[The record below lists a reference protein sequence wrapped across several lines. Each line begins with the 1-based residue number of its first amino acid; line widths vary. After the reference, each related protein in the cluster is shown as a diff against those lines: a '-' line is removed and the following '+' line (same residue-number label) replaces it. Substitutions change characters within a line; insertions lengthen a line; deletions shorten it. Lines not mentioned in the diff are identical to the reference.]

1 MPYKSSMTVHVLVIS
16 WCQRVCV
23 AHLWYV
29 LQHAIGDIFR
39 NARCAPQS
47 LSHMLRES
55 NDNALVEECIS
66 VILFMD
72 GCSILVRL
80 LRRIH
85 VELQQT
91 PLATPEQDMLTC
103 AVANDC
109 LVLIRELSFLSAVAS
124 RELRNVST
132 IALVYGFMEFPECFE
147 PACMACEEL
156 LAARGSFSIV
166 RLLDIPRAIPILM
179 SMSPRRL
186 AIACR
191 VLSLLV
197 FEPERREPEKPL
209 SAAHMQAGWL
219 EEKRHYAAARGM
231 QHAVTHAISSKDLSR
246 AVPMLTRNTVCENQ
260 LVLAHASPLFRRV
273 AALMAVLPPAP
284 HPKGTQM
291 VTPRPH
297 TEEQDQQF
305 RTFVAMLPQ
314 GAHVSE
320 ALEGDGR
327 GALDM
332 LTNITIDDI
341 ARRYNVDVM
350 DIYAVL
356 RNVPGMALVE
366 DVPEGDAN
374 SVRQPAHAE
383 HATPASAWLWRPL
396 GQDDTPGASMY
407 GVQPMGATA
416 ATRSLSRSASATV
429 GVRIRGG
436 GGGGAAGSDT
446 PPPTTTGVRLSAVH
460 EALAACPP
468 ARRMLAAGVPPLT
481 VAWVVK
487 AGMHDMHQLMSG
499 IMSMPAEQRK
509 ECGADLVMLCLGGSH
524 PGKIVSD
531 VVQAQWG
538 PQGRGRGSAHAD
550 WALHTNAMATL
561 VAWLTGGDSG
571 ASMYAPPVPPR
582 TFAGEAPPPQDQD
595 LEAHPHGR
603 AQPPEA
609 NTALPNLARPDWPLL
624 QRAAAAGVLPRFGA
638 SQGAAAES
646 WHALRRV
653 ARVAAP
659 ADPVVAPHIRLQCIL
674 EAAAGVRVSGGEAG
688 EQPRPSATAAAEQ
701 RNPAVAGSALAAGSI
716 IENSAEPRFAGGDI
730 FSDADCAPP
739 PRGGGVVQVDMGPQG
754 GAAAVDEEQEEE
766 EDTITSTLSGLVG
779 ALIPEQLR
787 SVPRE
792 LLARMGLGQ
801 VLDAAEALSEEPS
814 TPRSI
819 RRRHKLNQDPQLRA
833 EALQGTGLDD
843 LAAWLASDEPARED
857 GQAAGAGTTQVPVV
871 AGFKTLWR
879 PQLAAQYKRFHFG
892 DEGAAQTKRHPVLPP
907 WLQSVDKPVRVLA
920 QRIDEATL
928 SSQQTAVLCVLAG
941 MSMSRMKRFAQAELG
956 AAGLPRLL
964 WQQAAD
970 IDWRYEQPPADWS
983 PPRLHGAGCRCTP
996 ESTHR
1001 IQWLR
1006 LLHSLLEKQ
1015 EARSGADRW
1024 LGAASRLLSVHEASM
1039 LHSQEV
1045 VAAGWTGVHAA
1056 ASTPADAVQGG
1067 VVWAPSAVGAGAA
1080 AAAVS
1085 MAKDAGGWEARV
1097 LAALR
1102 PAATC
1107 DSAAAAVNQVATLDA
1122 NRAALASCVLSP
1134 AGKLRAEES
1143 ALAAQLEMAV
1153 KRCEQVGDASGIDW
1167 RTYLLLAFPGQEP
1180 AAAREALERLAVPM
1194 GTGMGSGVT
1203 AMMTLSVHPLVAALA
1218 PRPGLLHALH
1228 SLGRWGGGASTA
1240 RVQPYFPW
1248 PTLQL
1253 QDICAQENAESAE
1266 AHAATQL
1273 DFSSGAVHTPALH
1286 VSDLR
1291 VLPEGKPRVMRTQVP
1306 HCPPA
1311 TVEQMGHGVVQRLSG
1326 VLGTSNALAL
1336 FGVMDV
1342 GAAAVGAVS
1351 SHALLTRTMQVPL
1364 PEDAGLDTVQGVQ
1377 PPPMQRL
1384 FAANAAA
1391 AAGAS
1396 TRPSAAQPETWGAA
1410 YADAA
1415 TEQPGVSLLP
1425 GSSPVGRLYPD
1436 GVTRA
1441 GALTG
1446 GSCPSVG
1453 LLGRLLLALEQLP
1466 YRAPLRFWVASCV
1479 DTCLRPAPPA
1489 VRQWAARSGVL
1500 TRMLGDLMLLFD
1512 RNLKRTCT
1520 GLDKAEVAAGE
1531 EAAATAA
1538 AAAAATESV
1547 PLLTGASSPMA
1558 AADAAADAEEAHDAA
1573 EDSMDSEGCG
1583 GVTERH
1589 LMQSAFDVLGEV
1601 TKLNMQGVALLDSML
1616 SPAAASALL
1625 RLAFERPVDSN
1636 VAVRNCMLSLYYA
1649 GVGHVMRRA
1658 AELGHAPPP
1667 DVASAARYMQMPVL
1681 HALAVPAAAPGQSWE
1696 DAADTL
1702 PVVDAAVQA
1711 DCEEA
1716 GALNALPGWSLMTR
1730 LAPDDD
1736 GRVRLPAELAADW
1749 FGQQQVTPEEYATMQ
1764 DTPLLHGTHRSGAGA
1779 GPTGGEAVSSGFSR
1793 GLHTHVVPL
1802 VHAIMGAVRSAEEV
1816 TQETLSNVNTALL
1829 HCVVA
1834 HAQGRLPALV
1844 AALRRQDAALASGTA
1859 ERAALAQEDRSA
1871 EAAVAAGVSAASAW
1885 LPCVRSAA
1893 QWAHSRG
1900 NVYDPPEEDSDLDDD
1915 DEDSVGSDMH
1925 GEGDDGGSPDSG
1937 GVYEAATAKR
1947 KAGHASKNPSRHSTV
1962 HVPRTG
1968 VLESYARLL
1977 DFWQQYYA
1985 TCDRDLPSLICSTGF
2000 SYGVWRE
2007 VVLLLAGS
2015 WSRDS
2020 APDALPVVVRSL
2032 PQGVNAPASDSA
2044 QLPDSALSWLH
2055 PAEFG
2060 SVALCSEEYRA
2071 ACALLG

>member
-1 MPYKSSMTVHVLVIS
+1 MA
-16 WCQRVCV
+16 V
-23 AHLWYV
+23 AQFP
-29 LQHAIGDIFR
+29 QHTLLS
-39 NARCAPQS
+39 QS

-55 NDNALVEECIS
+55 NDNTQVEECIS

-72 GCSILVRL
+72 GCSVLVRL

-85 VELQQT
+85 LELQQT
-91 PLATPEQDMLTC
+91 PLASPEQDMLTC

-124 RELRNVST
+124 RELRNVSS

-166 RLLDIPRAIPILM
+166 RLLDIPRAVPILM

-231 QHAVTHAISSKDLSR
+231 QEPQVYRISSDDLSR

-260 LVLAHASPLFRRV
+260 LVLAHAAPLFRRV

-284 HPKGTQM
+284 HPEGTDM

-297 TEEQDQQF
+297 TEEQDRQF
-305 RTFVAMLPQ
+305 RSFVSMLPQ
-314 GAHVSE
+314 GAHVAE

-341 ARRYNVDVM
+341 ARRYEVDVM

-356 RNVPGMALVE
+356 RNVPGMSLLE
-366 DVPEGDAN
+366 DLEEGNAA
-374 SVRQPAHAE
+374 SVRQAAREEHSCPA
-383 HATPASAWLWRPL
+383 TAWLWRPV
-396 GQDDTPGASMY
+396 GQGETPESPLY
-407 GVQPMGATA
+407 GVQPMGVGADTA
-416 ATRSLSRSASATV
+416 AVAGRGGAHRRTPPAGTACITIRPTAQQPKAESSGQPMHSADAPASGV
-429 GVRIRGG
+429 KLCGVRQ
-436 GGGGAAGSDT
+436 
-446 PPPTTTGVRLSAVH
+446 
-460 EALAACPP
+460 ALALCPP
-468 ARRMLAAGVPPLT
+468 ARRMLAAGLPPLT

-509 ECGADLVMLCLGGSH
+509 ECGADLIMLCLGGSH
-524 PGKIVSD
+524 PGGILSD
-531 VVQAQWG
+531 VVQTQWG
-538 PQGRGRGSAHAD
+538 AQGRGRGSAHAD
-550 WALHTNAMATL
+550 WAMHSNAMALL
-561 VAWLTGGDSG
+561 VQWLTAGTS
-571 ASMYAPPVPPR
+571 ASAYAPASPLR
-582 TFAGEAPPPQDQD
+582 TFAGDASAANEDSSTEVFPY
-595 LEAHPHGR
+595 GR
-603 AQPPEA
+603 TAGAVE
-609 NTALPNLARPDWPLL
+609 NTKEPNLARPDWGLL
-624 QRAAAAGVLPRFGA
+624 QRAAASGVLPAFPP
-638 SQGAAAES
+638 SQGATAES

-653 ARVAAP
+653 ARVSSP
-659 ADPVVAPHIRLQCIL
+659 ADPLVPPHIRLQCIL
-674 EAAAGVRVSGGEAG
+674 EAAAGVQLVQGKAPLLGAPPCHAPGDEPAAAASSQTASKGYAGGE
-688 EQPRPSATAAAEQ
+688 
-701 RNPAVAGSALAAGSI
+701 I
-716 IENSAEPRFAGGDI
+716 FGDG
-730 FSDADCAPP
+730 DCAPP
-739 PRGGGVVQVDMGPQG
+739 PRGGGVVRLTMGGG
-754 GAAAVDEEQEEE
+754 GAADASSPIEDGNGSEGSDG
-766 EDTITSTLSGLVG
+766 DTITSRLGDLVG

-787 SVPRE
+787 AVPRE

-801 VLDAAEALSEEPS
+801 VLDAAEALTDDPP

-819 RRRHKLNQDPQLRA
+819 RRRHKLNQEPLLQA
-833 EALQGTGLDD
+833 EALQGSGLED
-843 LAAWLASDEPARED
+843 LGAWLASDSPAKAE
-857 GQAAGAGTTQVPVV
+857 GVGTGTDAVQVPIVT
-871 AGFKTLWR
+871 GFKSMWR
-879 PQLAAQYKRFHFG
+879 PQLQQQYAEFQFG
-892 DEGAAQTKRHPVLPP
+892 EVGVASKRHPVLPP
-907 WLQSVDKPVRVLA
+907 WLRGAQKPVRVLA
-920 QRIDEATL
+920 QGIDEATL

-970 IDWRYEQPPADWS
+970 IDWRYEQPPADWT

-1024 LGAASRLLSVHEASM
+1024 LGAASRLLSMHEATM
-1039 LHSQEV
+1039 LHTQEV
-1045 VAAGWTGVHAA
+1045 LAAGWTGTHAS
-1056 ASTPADAVQGG
+1056 ASSPSQAVQGG
-1067 VVWAPSAVGAGAA
+1067 VVWAPGAVGAA
-1080 AAAVS
+1080 AAVAAVEI
-1085 MAKDAGGWEARV
+1085 AQEANGYEARV

-1102 PAATC
+1102 PA
-1107 DSAAAAVNQVATLDA
+1107 SACSSVAAAVDQASALDA
-1122 NRAALASCVLSP
+1122 SRAALQSCVLSP
-1134 AGKLRAEES
+1134 AGKVRAEES
-1143 ALAAQLEMAV
+1143 ALAAQLELLV
-1153 KRCEQVGDASGIDW
+1153 KRCEQVGDASGVDW
-1167 RTYLLLAFPGQEP
+1167 RTYLLLAFPSHEP
-1180 AAAREALERLAVPM
+1180 ARAREALEKIAVPM
-1194 GTGMGSGVT
+1194 GTGVGSGVT
-1203 AMMTLSVHPLVAALA
+1203 AMLTLSVHPLVAAVA

-1228 SLGRWGGGASTA
+1228 ALGRWGDTRGPTRPMLAL
-1240 RVQPYFPW
+1240 QPYFPW
-1248 PTLQL
+1248 PKLQL
-1253 QDICAQENAESAE
+1253 QHVCARELVDSASAAETAQ
-1266 AHAATQL
+1266 QL
-1273 DFSSGAVHTPALH
+1273 HFVGGSVPTPPLR
-1286 VSDLR
+1286 VRDLR
-1291 VLPEGKPRVMRTQVP
+1291 VLPDGKPRVMRTQVP
-1306 HCPPA
+1306 HAPPSTIA
-1311 TVEQMGHGVVQRLSG
+1311 HMGHGVVQA
-1326 VLGTSNALAL
+1326 LGDALGSSNSLAL
-1336 FGVMDV
+1336 FGVMDI
-1342 GAAAVGAVS
+1342 AAASVGAVT
-1351 SHALLTRTMQVPL
+1351 SHSLLTRTMQTPL
-1364 PEDAGLDTVQGVQ
+1364 PEDAGLDMVHKVQ

-1384 FAANAAA
+1384 FAANAALA
-1391 AAGAS
+1391 SGAAG
-1396 TRPSAAQPETWGAA
+1396 RPSAALPDAWSAAWGEAA
-1410 YADAA
+1410 K
-1415 TEQPGVSLLP
+1415 EQPGAGILP

-1436 GVTRA
+1436 GVTRQ

-1479 DTCLRPAPPA
+1479 DTCLRPAPPS

-1512 RNLKRTCT
+1512 RNIKRLCKRLEDT
-1520 GLDKAEVAAGE
+1520 E
-1531 EAAATAA
+1531 EAEGVAGAA
-1538 AAAAATESV
+1538 AAAVEGV
-1547 PLLTGASSPMA
+1547 PLLIGGEAEITPEAS
-1558 AADAAADAEEAHDAA
+1558 AEVDGDAHDAA
-1573 EDSMDSEGCG
+1573 EDSMDTEGCG

-1658 AELGHAPPP
+1658 AELGHAPPQ
-1667 DVASAARYMQMPVL
+1667 DVASPERFMQMPVM
-1681 HALAVPAAAPGQSWE
+1681 HAVSTPAAAPGQSWE
-1696 DAADTL
+1696 DTAKAM
-1702 PVVDAAVQA
+1702 PVVDPAVSAACV
-1711 DCEEA
+1711 EE
-1716 GALNALPGWSLMTR
+1716 GALNPMPGWSLMSR
-1730 LAPDDD
+1730 LPADAD

-1749 FGQQQVTPEEYATMQ
+1749 FGQAQVVPTEYTTMQ
-1764 DTPLLHGTHRSGAGA
+1764 DTPLLHGTHRSGVGA
-1779 GPTGGEAVSSGFSR
+1779 GPTGGECVSSGFSR

-1844 AALRRQDAALASGTA
+1844 AALQRQDAAMAG
-1859 ERAALAQEDRSA
+1859 AAAQRGAVAKEDRGS
-1871 EAAVAAGVSAASAW
+1871 EAQVAAGVTAAASW
-1885 LPCVRSAA
+1885 LPCLRSAA

-1900 NVYDPPEEDSDLDDD
+1900 NVYEAPDEDSDLDG
-1915 DEDSVGSDMH
+1915 DEAG
-1925 GEGDDGGSPDSG
+1925 DGGGSVASGDGPGTSPDSG
-1937 GVYEAATAKR
+1937 AGVYEAATAKR
-1947 KAGHASKNPSRHSTV
+1947 KAGHASKNPVRHSTV

-1968 VLESYARLL
+1968 VLASYVALL
-1977 DFWQQYYA
+1977 DFWQEYYSQ
-1985 TCDRDLPSLICSTGF
+1985 CDRDLPSLVCSTGF

-2015 WSRDS
+2015 WSE
-2020 APDALPVVVRSL
+2020 ASL
-2032 PQGVNAPASDSA
+2032 PPALTVALESVPTGVQAPTGCTA
-2044 QLPDSALSWLH
+2044 QLPKQSMSWLH
-2055 PAEFG
+2055 PAEYG
-2060 SVALCSEEYRA
+2060 SVAISSQQYRD
-2071 ACALLG
+2071 ACALFSG